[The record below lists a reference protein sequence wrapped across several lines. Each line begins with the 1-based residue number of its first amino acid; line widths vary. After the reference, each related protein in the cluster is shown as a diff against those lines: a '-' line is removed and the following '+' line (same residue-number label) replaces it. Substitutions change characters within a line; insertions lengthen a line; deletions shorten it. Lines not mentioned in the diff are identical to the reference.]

1 MFTLFLSIR
10 CSKRSNGP
18 SNTCNFTLI
27 PIIFPTS
34 AYTHFNRTLYCNENL
49 QQMQYF
55 YLYLIRKIVYNN
67 KITVKKGSFY
77 ENHLY
82 DSGNCAQADKG

>member
-1 MFTLFLSIR
+1 
-10 CSKRSNGP
+10 
-18 SNTCNFTLI
+18 
-27 PIIFPTS
+27 
-34 AYTHFNRTLYCNENL
+34 
-49 QQMQYF
+49 MQYF

-77 ENHLY
+77 ENYLY